1 MTFKELNIIEP
12 VLMALNEKAYTIPI
26 SIEQQAILPALDN
39 RDIIKLVQTPALT
52 FCAQDEQVMLRDIQ
66 KLTGKKLV
74 VSS

>member
-12 VLMALNEKAYTIPI
+12 VLMALNEKAYTI

-52 FCAQDEQVMLRDIQ
+52 FCVQDEQVMLRDIQ